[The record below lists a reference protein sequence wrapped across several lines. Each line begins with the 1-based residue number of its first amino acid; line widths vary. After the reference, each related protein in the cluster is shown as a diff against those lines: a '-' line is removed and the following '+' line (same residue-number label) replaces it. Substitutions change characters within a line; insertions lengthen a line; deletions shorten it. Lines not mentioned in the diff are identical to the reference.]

1 MGLLEDEFEEL
12 RVRLT
17 EERPRLSAFELDS
30 LWGRCRTRALRTA
43 GPGANSRK
51 ERFMR
56 TRLAITSMLAIGVLF
71 IFTGGAAMAVAG
83 SSGSGSAGSAQYPT
97 PAHHVGH
104 LGPPTVNLPPPDGPP
119 PQLSTPTG
127 SSSLPFTGLVLIPL
141 IILGVALLV
150 IGLVLRSR
158 STRAPNA

>member
-1 MGLLEDEFEEL
+1 
-12 RVRLT
+12 
-17 EERPRLSAFELDS
+17 
-30 LWGRCRTRALRTA
+30 
-43 GPGANSRK
+43 
-51 ERFMR
+51 MR

-97 PAHHVGH
+97 PTHHDGH
-104 LGPPTVNLPPPDGPP
+104 LAPPTVNLPPPSAP

-141 IILGVALLV
+141 IILGVAMLV